1 MLAYEFIHIYFHRND
16 SNFFCLPLN
25 TNTRTNEIFKQ
36 IMATATEKNGKV
48 NKWNNNSNEIQI
60 NKVILLHKYTEK
72 KKVNKN
78 WKIYINMNYNL

>member
-48 NKWNNNSNEIQI
+48 NK
-60 NKVILLHKYTEK
+60 
-72 KKVNKN
+72 
-78 WKIYINMNYNL
+78 

>member
-36 IMATATEKNGKV
+36 IMATEKDGKV

-72 KKVNKN
+72 KKSEQKLKN
-78 WKIYINMNYNL
+78 IHKYEL